1 MMTEAQKQQ
10 MAEAVARIRAAMA
23 EAARRAGRDPA
34 EVALCA
40 VYLALM
46 AVVLGFFQDLL
57 SVLNYL

>member
-1 MMTEAQKQQ
+1 MRSVLT
-10 MAEAVARIRAAMA
+10 
-23 EAARRAGRDPA
+23 